1 MDSTSELRPHVNSP
15 VDVLGPWRRHHDD
28 RERNLM
34 TLNVLLLGDR
44 QSGRSSVGNAL
55 IGGHEF
61 LTGPQ
66 ILGVSTTTEY
76 QVLSRNFPGFFRRQG
91 AESDLTFRVTDT
103 PPLTLLCPESLHQL
117 CPDGVHVVVVVV
129 RVDTT
134 HEHTHLEQ
142 QLEHLFGA
150 GWRSHALLVLTH
162 ADHLKKAGFQPSVF
176 LTKAPDWLTSLVNQ
190 VKGGVLFLDNSS
202 DWPLMAGQPVRD
214 GVLRVSAGNQ
224 HRAIKVRTEVTF

>member
-1 MDSTSELRPHVNSP
+1 MF
-15 VDVLGPWRRHHDD
+15 
-28 RERNLM
+28 
-34 TLNVLLLGDR
+34 LNIW
-44 QSGRSSVGNAL
+44 A
-55 IGGHEF
+55 GGHEF

-142 QLEHLFGA
+142 QLE
-150 GWRSHALLVLTH
+150 VLKHTRTH
-162 ADHLKKAGFQPSVF
+162 THSV
-176 LTKAPDWLTSLVNQ
+176 
-190 VKGGVLFLDNSS
+190 VL
-202 DWPLMAGQPVRD
+202 
-214 GVLRVSAGNQ
+214 
-224 HRAIKVRTEVTF
+224 